1 MLKLGQQSSLNQV
14 TFTSETFY
22 FFLLFE
28 AASVRVIHM
37 LIQWLKP
44 NSPVTEAIQKEPVLL
59 KDWSGWSRSPDRRIY
74 AHSYA
79 EVRGSQKQQQ
89 GVLGIA
95 EA

>member
-28 AASVRVIHM
+28 AASIRVIHM
-37 LIQWLKP
+37 VQWLKP

-74 AHSYA
+74 ARSYA